1 MVLDWTRFRGP
12 NGTGVAEGREL
23 PVDFGPATGVLWQ
36 ADVPAGKASPVLTE
50 SRVYLTAY
58 ERGELLMLAIDRS
71 TGDVLWRREAPA
83 RRLETMHR
91 LNDEASPT
99 PVTDGTFNARDWA
112 HYRARCVSENSCMAV
127 RLGGRGDVTRSHVLW
142 RHQKSL
148 PDVESPILYRGVLY
162 LVRNGGTV
170 TALDPVSGKVLKQ
183 DRRREALDGFYAP
196 PVAGDG
202 KGYMVSDTGKVAVVA
217 AGKDWRVLRTNDLGE
232 SVYATP
238 AIGDGCLYIRTATRL
253 YCFGGPSGAPVAARR
268 QQASDQP
275 RWYPSRAA
283 S

>member
-1 MVLDWTRFRGP
+1 M
-12 NGTGVAEGREL
+12 
-23 PVDFGPATGVLWQ
+23 
-36 ADVPAGKASPVLTE
+36 
-50 SRVYLTAY
+50 YLTAY
-58 ERGELLMLAIDRS
+58 ERGELLTMAIGRS

-83 RRLETMHR
+83 RRLEKMHR

-99 PVTDGTFNARDWA
+99 PVTDGTFNARAWA
-112 HYRARCVSENSCMAV
+112 HYRARCVSENSRMAV

-148 PDVESPILYRGVLY
+148 PDVASPIVYRGVLY
-162 LVRNGGTV
+162 LVRNGGIV
-170 TALDPVSGKVLKQ
+170 TALDPVSGQVLKQ
-183 DRRREALDGFYAP
+183 GRLREALDGFYAS

-202 KGYMVSDTGKVAVVA
+202 KVYRSSDTGKV
-217 AGKDWRVLRTNDLGE
+217 WRVVRTNDLGE

-238 AIGDGCLYIRTATRL
+238 AIGDGCLYIRAATRL
-253 YCFGGPSGAPVAARR
+253 YCFGGPGKAPVAARR

-275 RWYPSRAA
+275 RWHPSLAA